1 MRKGTFG
8 DFEIELRSGH
18 CMTDTQRGQDRNAII
33 RHIFSHF
40 GLLETLDS
48 ALLGFALSPAL
59 TIGSA
64 LIAGEEIRTLLYK
77 RFFVSEEMRKTSLPS
92 RNLCISTLVSW
103 LSTLPR
109 HTGKCLTWILLLPRH
124 PTWILHLPR
133 RRRGSFTFLVTQEV
147 NNVDNTYILVANV
160 DSIVSSSHRNCTTWI
175 FKHPRSSS
183 WILKVPRHTE
193 IS

>member
-1 MRKGTFG
+1 M
-8 DFEIELRSGH
+8 LR
-18 CMTDTQRGQDRNAII
+18 QRGRRARWLLRDGAVQRQSAGARSKI
-33 RHIFSHF
+33 R
-40 GLLETLDS
+40 
-48 ALLGFALSPAL
+48 P
-59 TIGSA
+59 
-64 LIAGEEIRTLLYK
+64 LLYK

-109 HTGKCLTWILLLPRH
+109 HTGKCVTWILLLPRH

-133 RRRGSFTFLVTQEV
+133 RRRGSFIFLVTQEV

-175 FKHPRSSS
+175 FKHPRLSS
-183 WILKVPRHTE
+183 WIFKVPRHTE

>member
-1 MRKGTFG
+1 MIRRNFLPSRFLIREDGPQICMVGARRSRCFRHGTARA
-8 DFEIELRSGH
+8 RSK
-18 CMTDTQRGQDRNAII
+18 I
-33 RHIFSHF
+33 R
-40 GLLETLDS
+40 
-48 ALLGFALSPAL
+48 AV
-59 TIGSA
+59 
-64 LIAGEEIRTLLYK
+64 LYK

-92 RNLCISTLVSW
+92 RNFCISTLVSW

-133 RRRGSFTFLVTQEV
+133 RRRGSFIFLVTQEV

-175 FKHPRSSS
+175 FKHPRLSS

>member
-1 MRKGTFG
+1 MYRVEDTYQIQLLNTTRSSTSRGLARHQLWTGRKSDPFV
-8 DFEIELRSGH
+8 
-18 CMTDTQRGQDRNAII
+18 QK
-33 RHIFSHF
+33 IFLYPRKYEEN
-40 GLLETLDS
+40 LL
-48 ALLGFALSPAL
+48 PQ
-59 TIGSA
+59 
-64 LIAGEEIRTLLYK
+64 
-77 RFFVSEEMRKTSLPS
+77 M
-92 RNLCISTLVSW
+92 SW

-175 FKHPRSSS
+175 FKHPRLSS
-183 WILKVPRHTE
+183 WIFKVPRHTE

>member
-1 MRKGTFG
+1 MSAAGTPVTKLDCRAFDSHSPHAPFG
-8 DFEIELRSGH
+8 NYQRRTTYRDPSVWARSK
-18 CMTDTQRGQDRNAII
+18 I
-33 RHIFSHF
+33 R
-40 GLLETLDS
+40 
-48 ALLGFALSPAL
+48 AV
-59 TIGSA
+59 
-64 LIAGEEIRTLLYK
+64 LYK

-133 RRRGSFTFLVTQEV
+133 RRRGSFIFLVTQEV
-147 NNVDNTYILVANV
+147 HNVDNTYILVANV

>member
-1 MRKGTFG
+1 MASI
-8 DFEIELRSGH
+8 FEEHRPEEKLHKQQVSMVFSLGGARSK
-18 CMTDTQRGQDRNAII
+18 I
-33 RHIFSHF
+33 RPI
-40 GLLETLDS
+40 
-48 ALLGFALSPAL
+48 
-59 TIGSA
+59 
-64 LIAGEEIRTLLYK
+64 LYK

-92 RNLCISTLVSW
+92 RNFCICISTLVSW

>member
-1 MRKGTFG
+1 
-8 DFEIELRSGH
+8 
-18 CMTDTQRGQDRNAII
+18 MTTTEA
-33 RHIFSHF
+33 
-40 GLLETLDS
+40 
-48 ALLGFALSPAL
+48 
-59 TIGSA
+59 
-64 LIAGEEIRTLLYK
+64 AGEREHVTRITVVCSLFTFSWIPHLFFDRRVCIFLFSFVGARSKIRPLLYK

-92 RNLCISTLVSW
+92 RNLCISTLVSR

-109 HTGKCLTWILLLPRH
+109 HTGKCVTWILLLPRH